1 MPAARQVHK
10 SLTFIVDRPDTLRD
24 HSLTLSNRVTTT
36 MQRHDTQHIAAR
48 CPVYLHPAA
57 ASNPRTVDR
66 IQRATGQL
74 VVIIGHR
81 TQLRDTTPPDFGPFG
96 GAA

>member
-1 MPAARQVHK
+1 
-10 SLTFIVDRPDTLRD
+10 
-24 HSLTLSNRVTTT
+24 
-36 MQRHDTQHIAAR
+36 MQTQHSATL

-57 ASNPRTVDR
+57 ATNPNTVAS

-74 VVIIGHR
+74 IVLTCGR
-81 TQLRDTTPPDFGPFG
+81 PQLKQLPTLPAFEDFGPFD

>member
-1 MPAARQVHK
+1 MPAEKHK
-10 SLTFIVDRPDTLRD
+10 TVRIDQNNTLCFIVV
-24 HSLTLSNRVTTT
+24 TLSNRVTTT
-36 MQRHDTQHIAAR
+36 MYHHDTQHVRTR

-74 VVIIGHR
+74 VVITGHR
-81 TQLRDTTPPDFGPFG
+81 TQLRTTTPPDFGPFDG

>member
-1 MPAARQVHK
+1 M
-10 SLTFIVDRPDTLRD
+10 DTA
-24 HSLTLSNRVTTT
+24 
-36 MQRHDTQHIAAR
+36 QHRSTR

-57 ASNPRTVDR
+57 ATNPTTIAS

-74 VVIIGHR
+74 CVLVGGR
-81 TQLRDTTPPDFGPFG
+81 PQLKRHTLPAFEDVGPFG